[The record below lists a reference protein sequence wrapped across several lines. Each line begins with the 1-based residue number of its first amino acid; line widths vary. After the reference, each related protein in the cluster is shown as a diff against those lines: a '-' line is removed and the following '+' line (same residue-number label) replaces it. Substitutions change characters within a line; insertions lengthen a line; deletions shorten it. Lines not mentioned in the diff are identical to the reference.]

1 MKYTYEVQCEALE
14 YLVQNSPHDLEKF
27 ERLYNLNKEGEKRAK
42 ISLEDIIFS
51 EEWNTDEKVYLVNLY
66 KYSED
71 DFYYQD
77 YENDTWN
84 QLGIDGFPLIDQ
96 CIRKKNFT
104 GFEAMLCLG
113 VYPSLFT
120 IQRIITYIK
129 DPKYRYDYCKLLTD
143 NYKDGKKVM
152 VFIKNKRGRH
162 IIEVE
167 SLCDLYPRYR
177 EDPRGKKFLD
187 DAISPMRE
195 ICATQDIELIKLF
208 LPTVKDINSLFR
220 FAINTQ
226 DSAIVKQF
234 IAAGADVNYQCF
246 QADRDKNIDTFK
258 TPIKIAIDNNDLQ
271 MIIYLNKNGARL
283 HRIDYGLQIDFFK
296 QDLKDEKDKNL
307 DHPFGRNW
315 GKYEYYAY
323 DGSPL
328 EYAINSGITSI
339 LYRGNIPPMFI
350 KDDMDYE
357 SEIKKRM
364 RIVRYLYENGAKF
377 SNGEIDYTDL
387 ICFAIKSD
395 DFDATRYFFEEAKK
409 HKANLNFKKIIS
421 YIHQPGQLE
430 INDYYK
436 PHYRFF
442 DKNANEWFLMCEK
455 YSAIID
461 SKNHHQN
468 IIYMLKML
476 FKRFVFNDHQ
486 YNEYRDTIIAF
497 SKKLS
502 SSELKTITDII
513 YVDLSRLKELAA
525 LGYDINCTN
534 DLGENLIMYYMSK
547 RFLED
552 LSTLDELLELGVNP
566 NYINPK
572 DGSSALSYAIMRLKE
587 YGFEAYLDIY
597 NREAKRLVHDPEEI
611 ETEKKA
617 FVKRIID
624 ISNDEVINSEK
635 VREAVRR
642 QISPGYSQ
650 IIYNDLLD
658 ILTKRGLKMDDG
670 YFCNSISTLEDTYGK
685 KYISNPWEHLW
696 NTYRHFSNFA
706 IGRNY
711 EFPKIEYAQS
721 VEYESEDG
729 EKLYALILKHLNR
742 CFITSRSQITNPDEV
757 LPNRFNR
764 ETNRYGKVTRYQA
777 AQDVLI
783 DEIKRYIGNLDG
795 RYIIKVLDSL
805 PIIDMDSLNR
815 NKVMIEAINAK
826 DEFLSRELIARGVSI
841 VQYDSEG
848 HDITATLYDADTIAA
863 FSTMN
868 SKYNPNQELESL
880 LEEIGCKK
888 RLVPNLKKDN

>member
-1 MKYTYEVQCEALE
+1 M
-14 YLVQNSPHDLEKF
+14 
-27 ERLYNLNKEGEKRAK
+27 
-42 ISLEDIIFS
+42 
-51 EEWNTDEKVYLVNLY
+51 
-66 KYSED
+66 
-71 DFYYQD
+71 
-77 YENDTWN
+77 
-84 QLGIDGFPLIDQ
+84 
-96 CIRKKNFT
+96 
-104 GFEAMLCLG
+104 
-113 VYPSLFT
+113 
-120 IQRIITYIK
+120 
-129 DPKYRYDYCKLLTD
+129 
-143 NYKDGKKVM
+143 
-152 VFIKNKRGRH
+152 
-162 IIEVE
+162 
-167 SLCDLYPRYR
+167 
-177 EDPRGKKFLD
+177 
-187 DAISPMRE
+187 
-195 ICATQDIELIKLF
+195 
-208 LPTVKDINSLFR
+208 
-220 FAINTQ
+220 
-226 DSAIVKQF
+226 
-234 IAAGADVNYQCF
+234 
-246 QADRDKNIDTFK
+246 
-258 TPIKIAIDNNDLQ
+258 
-271 MIIYLNKNGARL
+271 
-283 HRIDYGLQIDFFK
+283 
-296 QDLKDEKDKNL
+296 
-307 DHPFGRNW
+307 
-315 GKYEYYAY
+315 
-323 DGSPL
+323 
-328 EYAINSGITSI
+328 
-339 LYRGNIPPMFI
+339 
-350 KDDMDYE
+350 
-357 SEIKKRM
+357 
-364 RIVRYLYENGAKF
+364 
-377 SNGEIDYTDL
+377 
-387 ICFAIKSD
+387 
-395 DFDATRYFFEEAKK
+395 
-409 HKANLNFKKIIS
+409 
-421 YIHQPGQLE
+421 
-430 INDYYK
+430 
-436 PHYRFF
+436 
-442 DKNANEWFLMCEK
+442 
-455 YSAIID
+455 
-461 SKNHHQN
+461 
-468 IIYMLKML
+468 
-476 FKRFVFNDHQ
+476 
-486 YNEYRDTIIAF
+486 
-497 SKKLS
+497 
-502 SSELKTITDII
+502 KTITDII

-566 NYINPK
+566 NYINSK

-696 NTYRHFSNFA
+696 NTYRHFSSFA

-729 EKLYALILKHLNR
+729 EKLYALILEHLNR

>member
-104 GFEAMLCLG
+104 GFEALLCLG

-296 QDLKDEKDKNL
+296 QDLQDEKDKNL

-364 RIVRYLYENGAKF
+364 KIVRYLYENGAKF
-377 SNGEIDYTDL
+377 SNEEIDYTDL

-436 PHYRFF
+436 PYYRFF

-476 FKRFVFNDHQ
+476 FRSFVFNDHQ
-486 YNEYRDTIIAF
+486 YKSIEIQLLLLARSF
-497 SKKLS
+497 LLLS
-502 SSELKTITDII
+502 
-513 YVDLSRLKELAA
+513 
-525 LGYDINCTN
+525 
-534 DLGENLIMYYMSK
+534 
-547 RFLED
+547 
-552 LSTLDELLELGVNP
+552 
-566 NYINPK
+566 
-572 DGSSALSYAIMRLKE
+572 
-587 YGFEAYLDIY
+587 
-597 NREAKRLVHDPEEI
+597 
-611 ETEKKA
+611 
-617 FVKRIID
+617 
-624 ISNDEVINSEK
+624 
-635 VREAVRR
+635 
-642 QISPGYSQ
+642 
-650 IIYNDLLD
+650 
-658 ILTKRGLKMDDG
+658 
-670 YFCNSISTLEDTYGK
+670 
-685 KYISNPWEHLW
+685 
-696 NTYRHFSNFA
+696 
-706 IGRNY
+706 
-711 EFPKIEYAQS
+711 
-721 VEYESEDG
+721 
-729 EKLYALILKHLNR
+729 
-742 CFITSRSQITNPDEV
+742 
-757 LPNRFNR
+757 
-764 ETNRYGKVTRYQA
+764 
-777 AQDVLI
+777 
-783 DEIKRYIGNLDG
+783 
-795 RYIIKVLDSL
+795 
-805 PIIDMDSLNR
+805 
-815 NKVMIEAINAK
+815 
-826 DEFLSRELIARGVSI
+826 
-841 VQYDSEG
+841 
-848 HDITATLYDADTIAA
+848 
-863 FSTMN
+863 
-868 SKYNPNQELESL
+868 
-880 LEEIGCKK
+880 
-888 RLVPNLKKDN
+888 